1 MFKYSERP
9 NTAASRKFKDD
20 IPEEIKQRRL
30 VEIIAKQQAQSL
42 KNNREKINNSYE
54 VLIEGTSKKSTLH
67 FYGRTTHNCVV
78 VFKKNDLKVG
88 QYVNVKII
96 ACTAGTL
103 KGEAL

>member
-1 MFKYSERP
+1 
-9 NTAASRKFKDD
+9 
-20 IPEEIKQRRL
+20 
-30 VEIIAKQQAQSL
+30 
-42 KNNREKINNSYE
+42 
-54 VLIEGTSKKSTLH
+54 
-67 FYGRTTHNCVV
+67 V